1 MSVVWMPLSFYGE
14 TFYQCTVTWDALVA
28 QATSRSKDRALM
40 FALEELARLVGQRAS
55 AQD

>member
-1 MSVVWMPLSFYGE
+1 VSVVWMPLSFYGE